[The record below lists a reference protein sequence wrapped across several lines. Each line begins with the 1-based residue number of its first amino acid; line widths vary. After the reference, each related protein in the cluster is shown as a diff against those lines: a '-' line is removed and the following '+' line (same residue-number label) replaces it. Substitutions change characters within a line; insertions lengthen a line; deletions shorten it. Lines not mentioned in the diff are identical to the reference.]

1 MHLDKQ
7 VAQNAFDLENQMNM
21 FFKLLISHFEY
32 MQFYYTQATQV
43 FFFFFYFWG
52 NRNFIN
58 CQTIKAQ

>member
-43 FFFFFYFWG
+43 FFFFFNLG
-52 NRNFIN
+52 EIVILLIVR
-58 CQTIKAQ
+58 Q

>member
-43 FFFFFYFWG
+43 FFFFFL
-52 NRNFIN
+52 I
-58 CQTIKAQ
+58 